1 MFKPHELIQAGSAD
15 VPLQSDAEHA
25 AVAEDVRRPEVKFAR
40 VWQADDLFEGKA
52 PAGGFVSQA
61 AAQVSAKRFALRD
74 LDSIFLIGPR
84 STDSAALPQP
94 QDKPAQASADLAADD
109 APELAASSL
118 ANSVYIVTGMS
129 LVMGLSS
136 AMEPLCGQAYGAKNY
151 KTLGDVLQR
160 ALLVC
165 CMACLPVALLWS
177 QSTALMVAAGQ
188 DPAIAEMAARCE
200 GEV

>member
-1 MFKPHELIQAGSAD
+1 MG
-15 VPLQSDAEHA
+15 
-25 AVAEDVRRPEVKFAR
+25 RRMGR
-40 VWQADDLFEGKA
+40 
-52 PAGGFVSQA
+52 
-61 AAQVSAKRFALRD
+61 
-74 LDSIFLIGPR
+74 
-84 STDSAALPQP
+84 
-94 QDKPAQASADLAADD
+94 QASHLPWHAGLRSSVPSSVPPIPRPHPLSVPSPPYHAHRPSWPYTVITPRCPIRAMTFPPSRRIMSLAVPIMAQNVFGYLLSIVCTIAIGRLG

-136 AMEPLCGQAYGAKNY
+136 AMEPLCGQAYGAKDY

-165 CMACLPVALLWS
+165 WVACIPVALLWS

-188 DPAIAEMAARCE
+188 DPVIAGMAAR
-200 GEV
+200 